1 MVILLTGAKY
11 RSETEFDL
19 HAREA
24 NWAGVGW
31 DVIRSIPWKRMSCA
45 DVENGHNEFSL
56 ENVKK
61 YMLPVLEREHGNL
74 KSEEDDTNQSLPSK
88 EREFA
93 IILFTAEL
101 IDTSAVLDETYARTK
116 AVLDGKDKVLVEI
129 TAILGYYAYVSYTL
143 NVFNIPS
150 GMDPV
155 K

>member
-1 MVILLTGAKY
+1 
-11 RSETEFDL
+11 
-19 HAREA
+19 
-24 NWAGVGW
+24 
-31 DVIRSIPWKRMSCA
+31 MSCA
-45 DVENGHNEFSL
+45 DVENGYNEFSL

-88 EREFA
+88 ECEFA
-93 IILFTAEL
+93 IILFTAEF

-116 AVLDGKDKVLVEI
+116 AVLDGKDEVLVEI